1 MPLIAATLLAVGGW
15 IVPWQHDAGLAAVE
29 RARGGLGDVF
39 LFAVRL
45 DADGHPVLDG
55 SAEAW
60 AGTIRRVH
68 DRGARAWLTVV
79 NDLVSAG
86 TSATLKDA
94 DIVHRLIADADARAA
109 HSREIV
115 ALAKSLSVD
124 GLDLDYENLPA
135 SERDAFTAFVGRL
148 AADLHAS
155 DLSLSVTVQP
165 KRRETSSKGPG
176 AADWRRICAVA
187 DRMQVMLYNQHNAAT
202 GAGPIADLDWIGGIV
217 DYGLDTCPAS
227 KLVPVVKV
235 SGMDWGPA
243 KAEWRSFAEVSSTRA
258 ALRPRLRREHVSRVP
273 WFSYHGDDGRHV
285 VYFEDAAS
293 LGAKA
298 ERLRA
303 RGLSTIVL
311 WSLGSEDPEAIPQLV
326 QTFRPAAGQK
336 R

>member
-39 LFAVRL
+39 LFAAQL

-115 ALAKSLSVD
+115 ALAKSLNVD

-155 DLSLSVTVQP
+155 ELSLSVTVQP

-176 AADWRRICAVA
+176 AADWRRICAVV

-243 KAEWRSFAEVSSTRA
+243 KARKHGKARRCHGGATPASGSE
-258 ALRPRLRREHVSRVP
+258 PRCLEGPRNLGDEIVHQTTVGFFGVP
-273 WFSYHGDDGRHV
+273 G
-285 VYFEDAAS
+285 
-293 LGAKA
+293 A
-298 ERLRA
+298 ERELPARDLDLADGVRRA
-303 RGLSTIVL
+303 G
-311 WSLGSEDPEAIPQLV
+311 
-326 QTFRPAAGQK
+326 
-336 R
+336 